1 MRTLVVVALAAIL
14 LSGCGSMPDLQR
26 NTLFG
31 TAAGIGVGALIGS
44 ATVGGPA
51 AVAVGAAIG
60 GATGGAIASLIRPP
74 ACYFRNKRGEL
85 WQVPCENLPVR
96 AEACFVGGPLVT
108 LEEVACPGA
117 GKRRGT
123 S

>member
-1 MRTLVVVALAAIL
+1 MQRGGGVRIFVAVALAAIL

-31 TAAGIGVGALIGS
+31 TAAGIGVGAL
-44 ATVGGPA
+44 
-51 AVAVGAAIG
+51 VGAAIG

-85 WQVPCENLPVR
+85 WQVPCEDLRVR
-96 AEACFVGGPLVT
+96 AEACFVGGTPVT
-108 LEEVACPGA
+108 LEEVACPWA

-123 S
+123 